1 MPRARPISKNNK
13 ARFFSAL
20 LPIALLWSCALASF
34 ASPAAPE
41 IRFENPFARTVATSQ
56 QMGGVNS
63 IVQDEFG
70 FIWIAAENGLGRYDG
85 TNLRLYQAD
94 PNASRSLPSSF
105 LWSLAV
111 DRDGVFWQGGEGGLS
126 RYNLA
131 TDDFT
136 PVTEIGGTALTSES
150 IPALT
155 VAEDNSLYVGGVR
168 KINRISP
175 DRQSMRE
182 YTLNPPI
189 TYGPN
194 VGQVRSL
201 AIDAQ
206 GQVWVATAGMGVA
219 IFDPKTE
226 SFDYLLHDPLNS
238 NSLLHNSVRSIMHDD
253 QGRVWLGTYGSGISR
268 LDPKT
273 GKFDQFVNVPDDLSS
288 LRVNIILDIL
298 QDSQGTVWVALDQGG
313 LARFDESTQS
323 FHHYLHTPY
332 DPQSLVSSQLRAL
345 YEDRNQDLW
354 LGAFPSGISFYNR
367 SAQVFRHYTTR
378 ANDPESISHNAI
390 LRFEE
395 AGDGTV
401 WVGTEGGLN
410 ALDPET
416 GEFRRFLSDPSNPQA
431 LKTNPVLSIKE
442 DIDDQL
448 WVGTWAGGLHR
459 LNPETGL
466 FQRFRNDPDDP
477 DSINGDFIW
486 DLLIT
491 DDQTLWVATETGGLN
506 RYHRESNSFTN
517 FMHDPEREDS
527 ISGNYVISLLED
539 SRGKLWVGTF
549 TGLDIFDR
557 QTQTF
562 SHVPHNDN
570 GPQATNGRHIRSLFE
585 DSRGK
590 VWVGTQSQGVNIYD
604 PETETFAH
612 LDVTDGLPSSNISSI
627 VEDDSGAIWLATTNG
642 LARVNP
648 ETRKIN
654 SFRREDGLVGSHFNR
669 NASLK
674 DRTGRLYF
682 GSSEG
687 ITAFHPQD
695 LNKPSLEFPV
705 LITKLRILN
714 QDVPIGGEDSPL
726 KQSILITEG
735 LSLDHQATMF
745 SFDFSALNYRRRD
758 SVRYSYQLEGFDQ
771 DWNDVG
777 HNATATYT
785 NIGAGDYIFR
795 TRASTNGEYWI
806 EGQSLAITI
815 LPPPWR
821 SWWAYCLYAL
831 TLGALLLFAHKYIT
845 LRVRAEAYRS
855 ESITDPLTKL
865 HNRAGIAQLNEGIFA
880 NQATKQGM
888 SMMLVDI
895 DHFKRIN
902 DRRGHDAGDEI
913 LQAVA
918 QVVLATIRSSDHFGR
933 WGGEEFILLAATHD
947 QDSEQLAEKIR
958 AAVENEPYGPESA
971 PVRITISIGVAD
983 LHPDDSFETAFK
995 RADRALYRAKDLG
1008 RNCVVVSD

>member
-1 MPRARPISKNNK
+1 M
-13 ARFFSAL
+13 AL
-20 LPIALLWSCALASF
+20 

-41 IRFENPFARTVATSQ
+41 IRFENPFARTVATSH
-56 QMGGVNS
+56 QMGGVNR
-63 IVQDEFG
+63 IIQDDFG

-85 TNLRLYQAD
+85 TDLRLYQAN
-94 PNASRSLPSSF
+94 PKSSRSLPSSY

-111 DRDGVFWQGGEGGLS
+111 DQDGVFWQGGEAGLS
-126 RYNLA
+126 RYNVA

-136 PVTEIGGTALTSES
+136 RVTEIGGSALTTGSV
-150 IPALT
+150 PALT
-155 VAEDNSLYVGGVR
+155 VAKDNSLYVGGVR
-168 KINRISP
+168 KIYIISP

-189 TYGPN
+189 SYGPN
-194 VGQVRSL
+194 VGQIRSM

-206 GQVWVATAGMGVA
+206 GRVWVATAGMGVG
-219 IFDPKTE
+219 IFDPVTE
-226 SFDYLLHDPLNS
+226 RFDYLLHNPEDA

-273 GKFDQFVNVPDDLSS
+273 GDFDQFVQVPGDLSS
-288 LRVNIILDIL
+288 LRVNIVLDIL
-298 QDSQGTVWVALDQGG
+298 QDSQGIVWVALDQGG

-332 DPQSLVSSQLRAL
+332 DPQSVVSSQLRAL
-345 YEDRNQDLW
+345 YEDHNQDLW
-354 LGAFPSGISFYNR
+354 LGAFPAGISFYNR

-378 ANDPESISHNAI
+378 ANDPQSISHNAI

-395 AGDGTV
+395 ASDGTV

-416 GEFRRFLSDPSNPQA
+416 GNFQRYLSDADNPQA

-442 DIDDQL
+442 DSDGLL

-459 LNPETGL
+459 LDPETGL
-466 FQRFRNDPDDP
+466 FQRFRNNPEDPN
-477 DSINGDFIW
+477 SINGDFIW

-491 DDQTLWVATETGGLN
+491 DDGTLWVATETGGLN
-506 RYHRESNSFTN
+506 RYHRDSNRFTN
-517 FMHDPEREDS
+517 FMHDPEREES

-557 QTQTF
+557 ETQTF
-562 SHVPHNDN
+562 SHTAYDDDRPESIH
-570 GPQATNGRHIRSLFE
+570 GRHIRSLYE

-590 VWVGTQSQGVNIYD
+590 IWVGTQSQGVNIYD
-604 PETETFAH
+604 PETETFDH

-642 LARVNP
+642 LARLNP
-648 ETRKIN
+648 KSREIN
-654 SFRREDGLVGSHFNR
+654 TYRQEDGLVGSHFSR

-674 DRTGRLYF
+674 DRKGRLYF
-682 GSSEG
+682 GSSSG

-695 LNKPSLEFPV
+695 LNKPSFEFPV

-714 QDVPIGGEDSPL
+714 REVPIGGEESPL
-726 KQSILITEG
+726 ERSILVTDN
-735 LSLDHQATMF
+735 LTLDHRDTMF
-745 SFDFSALNYRRRD
+745 SFDFTALNYRRRN
-758 SVRYSYQLEGFDQ
+758 SIRYSYQLEGFDQ

-777 HNATATYT
+777 PNATATYT
-785 NIGAGDYIFR
+785 NIGAGNYNFR

-815 LPPPWR
+815 LPAPWR

-831 TLGALLLFAHKYIT
+831 ALGALLLFAHKYTT
-845 LRVRAEAYRS
+845 LRVRAETYRS

-865 HNRAGIAQLNEGIFA
+865 HNRAGIAQLSEGIFA
-880 NQATKQGM
+880 NETTRQGM
-888 SMMLVDI
+888 SLMLMDI

-913 LQAVA
+913 LQAVT
-918 QVVLATIRSSDHFGR
+918 QVVLDTVRSSDHFGR
-933 WGGEEFILLAATHD
+933 WGGEEFVLLAATHD
-947 QDSEQLAEKIR
+947 QCSKQLAEKIR
-958 AAVENEPYGPESA
+958 AAVEAETYGPESA
-971 PVRITISIGVAD
+971 PARITISIGVAD
-983 LHPDDSFETAFK
+983 LRPDDSFESAFK
-995 RADRALYRAKDLG
+995 RADDALYQAKDLG
-1008 RNCVVVSD
+1008 RNCVILAPS